1 MAPPQQC
8 CPYQLLSRS
17 STVLN
22 EQSSDSPRG
31 RRRRQMNTQATSM
44 ESMSIFD
51 EISGVQGSKLVC
63 QFANSPVWYAGIFFK
78 I

>member
-31 RRRRQMNTQATSM
+31 RRRRQLDTQAR
-44 ESMSIFD
+44 
-51 EISGVQGSKLVC
+51 GL
-63 QFANSPVWYAGIFFK
+63 SPGYLSRTRVDKVSVSCEVYNLLILLNLFLP
-78 I
+78 